1 MASIDINSSCSR
13 VDFVKAL
20 ASQLKLQVAQ
30 APHSIPAD
38 DAQRKLE
45 SKIDAVDQAV
55 QSGDPQ
61 KAELAYFELQNA
73 VSASQNVA
81 SHTSAVSKSV
91 DIYV

>member
-1 MASIDINSSCSR
+1 M
-13 VDFVKAL
+13 DFVKAL

-30 APHSIPAD
+30 TPHSIPAD

-81 SHTSAVSKSV
+81 SHTSAISKSV